1 MKRTLIVF
9 GLLIFLLSACGG
21 ASPQPAN
28 TQPPAASPTNT
39 TPPQPTNTI
48 PPQPTDTAL
57 LPPIETAPPMAFR
70 DDFEGTLAEGWQWL
84 AERSDYWNLTDTPGS
99 LRIIAQRGGLNA
111 SEPKNILV
119 HPAPEGNFE
128 IATQLVFTP
137 NSNFQIA
144 GLIIYQDVV
153 SFLQFGRGFAACDN
167 PTVCAGN
174 AIYFDNVFGGQTL
187 GTNLN
192 AAVEEPSMTYLRLRR
207 IGTTYTGYYSADG
220 VIWIEIGQQTNQLSP
235 LMVGLVAHQAFEQE
249 VPADFNYFTIELLP

>member
-1 MKRTLIVF
+1 
-9 GLLIFLLSACGG
+9 
-21 ASPQPAN
+21 
-28 TQPPAASPTNT
+28 
-39 TPPQPTNTI
+39 
-48 PPQPTDTAL
+48 
-57 LPPIETAPPMAFR
+57 MAFR
-70 DDFEGTLAEGWQWL
+70 DDFEETLAEGWQWL
-84 AERSDYWNLTDTPGS
+84 AERPDYWNLTDTPGS

-174 AIYFDNVFGGQTL
+174 AIYFDNVFAGQTL

-192 AAVEEPSMTYLRLRR
+192 TAVEEPSMTYLRLRR